1 MKLPFKIKPS
11 AQAFRASFFI
21 NIIALIFYFILNGG
35 FSINDLGYFLLTFFT
50 ASIILENFL
59 TSYKSR
65 LEEINILKDQEN
77 YRREFLG
84 NVSHE
89 LKTPLFTIQ
98 GYILTLIEGA
108 LKDKKV
114 RGKYLRRSAKGVD
127 RLISIVKDLD
137 LITQF
142 ESGIKTVDKTNFNI
156 YELIEN
162 VYDLMEFESE
172 KNNIKLLINNKNIT
186 TVTVN
191 ADKERILQ
199 VLTNLIVN
207 SIKYG
212 KENGYTEV
220 KVEEYDKDRIIVRVK
235 DNGEGIEDE
244 HLPRLFERFYRIDKN
259 RSRKKGGSG
268 LGLSIVKHIIDDLA
282 FTQNIITTKNDILS
296 ILKKIQDLDPPG
308 VGARSLQ
315 ECLLIQ
321 LNKKTNS
328 KESIFNSIKIIESEF
343 ELFSKKKFTKLS
355 EKLNLSD
362 SELKAAINEIS
373 KLNPKPGGSITS
385 EFSNNTIIPDF
396 ILKIQDGELIVELNK
411 RNSPELK
418 LSNSYKDILEGYKND
433 PNKSKSQNQAIQF
446 LKQKLD
452 SAKWFIEAVEQR
464 YQTLFQTVNAIVT
477 FQNDYFLS
485 GEESDLKPMILKDI
499 AEKINMD
506 ISTVSRVANSKY
518 IDTPYGIKLLKSYF
532 SEGMVNKDGD
542 EISTIEIKKTL
553 KLIIESEDKAKPL
566 SDIELSEN
574 LSNKGYKVARRTVSK
589 YREQLDIPVAR
600 LRKELQ

>member
-1 MKLPFKIKPS
+1 MKLPFKIQPS
-11 AQAFRASFFI
+11 KQAFQASFFI
-21 NIIALIFYFILNGG
+21 NIIALIFYFIVIGG
-35 FSINDLGYFLLTFFT
+35 FSINDLGYFILTFFT
-50 ASIILENFL
+50 ASIVLENFL
-59 TSYKSR
+59 TSYKTR

-142 ESGIKTVDKTNFNI
+142 ESGIKTVDKTDFNI

-172 KNNIKLLINNKNIT
+172 KNNTKLLVYNENNTPVI
-186 TVTVN
+186 VN

-220 KVEEYDKDRIIVRVK
+220 KVEEYDKDRIIVRIK

-268 LGLSIVKHIIDDLA
+268 LGLSIVKHIIEA
-282 FTQNIITTKNDILS
+282 HQEQIFVES
-296 ILKKIQDLDPPG
+296 KIGQG
-308 VGARSLQ
+308 
-315 ECLLIQ
+315 
-321 LNKKTNS
+321 T
-328 KESIFNSIKIIESEF
+328 
-343 ELFSKKKFTKLS
+343 
-355 EKLNLSD
+355 
-362 SELKAAINEIS
+362 
-373 KLNPKPGGSITS
+373 
-385 EFSNNTIIPDF
+385 EFSFT
-396 ILKIQDGELIVELNK
+396 L
-411 RNSPELK
+411 
-418 LSNSYKDILEGYKND
+418 
-433 PNKSKSQNQAIQF
+433 
-446 LKQKLD
+446 QK
-452 SAKWFIEAVEQR
+452 
-464 YQTLFQTVNAIVT
+464 
-477 FQNDYFLS
+477 
-485 GEESDLKPMILKDI
+485 P
-499 AEKINMD
+499 
-506 ISTVSRVANSKY
+506 
-518 IDTPYGIKLLKSYF
+518 
-532 SEGMVNKDGD
+532 
-542 EISTIEIKKTL
+542 
-553 KLIIESEDKAKPL
+553 
-566 SDIELSEN
+566 
-574 LSNKGYKVARRTVSK
+574 
-589 YREQLDIPVAR
+589 
-600 LRKELQ
+600 

>member
-1 MKLPFKIKPS
+1 MKLPFKIQPS
-11 AQAFRASFFI
+11 KQAFRASFFI
-21 NIIALIFYFILNGG
+21 NIIALISYFIVIGS
-35 FSINDLGYFLLTFFT
+35 FSINDLGYFILTFFT
-50 ASIILENFL
+50 ASIVLENFL
-59 TSYKSR
+59 TSYKTR

-142 ESGIKTVDKTNFNI
+142 ESGIKTVDKTDFNI

-172 KNNIKLLINNKNIT
+172 KNNTKLLIKNKNIT
-186 TVTVN
+186 PVIVN

-220 KVEEYDKDRIIVRVK
+220 KVEEYDKDRIIVRIK

-268 LGLSIVKHIIDDLA
+268 LGLSIVKHIIEA
-282 FTQNIITTKNDILS
+282 HQEQIFVES
-296 ILKKIQDLDPPG
+296 KIGQG
-308 VGARSLQ
+308 
-315 ECLLIQ
+315 
-321 LNKKTNS
+321 T
-328 KESIFNSIKIIESEF
+328 
-343 ELFSKKKFTKLS
+343 
-355 EKLNLSD
+355 
-362 SELKAAINEIS
+362 
-373 KLNPKPGGSITS
+373 
-385 EFSNNTIIPDF
+385 EFSFT
-396 ILKIQDGELIVELNK
+396 L
-411 RNSPELK
+411 
-418 LSNSYKDILEGYKND
+418 
-433 PNKSKSQNQAIQF
+433 
-446 LKQKLD
+446 QK
-452 SAKWFIEAVEQR
+452 
-464 YQTLFQTVNAIVT
+464 
-477 FQNDYFLS
+477 
-485 GEESDLKPMILKDI
+485 P
-499 AEKINMD
+499 
-506 ISTVSRVANSKY
+506 
-518 IDTPYGIKLLKSYF
+518 
-532 SEGMVNKDGD
+532 
-542 EISTIEIKKTL
+542 
-553 KLIIESEDKAKPL
+553 
-566 SDIELSEN
+566 
-574 LSNKGYKVARRTVSK
+574 
-589 YREQLDIPVAR
+589 
-600 LRKELQ
+600 